1 MPTPEKMIDLNEL
14 NSGLPAI
21 SPAFG
26 SCLAEAGGVCLAAQG
41 HQFDKEMLVQG
52 THQKSFRLRWPQITQ
67 QVLNCWNDLES
78 ATEHGAMG
86 VAILL
91 IRKLAGYSVVQRS
104 RKGTGFDYWL
114 GHDDGIPFQNMARL
128 EVSGIRKGDERT
140 IKTRV
145 RQKLKQVAKSDG
157 SLPAY
162 IVVVE
167 FGTPIS
173 EVAEK

>member
-1 MPTPEKMIDLNEL
+1 
-14 NSGLPAI
+14 
-21 SPAFG
+21 
-26 SCLAEAGGVCLAAQG
+26 
-41 HQFDKEMLVQG
+41 
-52 THQKSFRLRWPQITQ
+52 
-67 QVLNCWNDLES
+67 
-78 ATEHGAMG
+78 
-86 VAILL
+86 
-91 IRKLAGYSVVQRS
+91 
-104 RKGTGFDYWL
+104 
-114 GHDDGIPFQNMARL
+114 MARL